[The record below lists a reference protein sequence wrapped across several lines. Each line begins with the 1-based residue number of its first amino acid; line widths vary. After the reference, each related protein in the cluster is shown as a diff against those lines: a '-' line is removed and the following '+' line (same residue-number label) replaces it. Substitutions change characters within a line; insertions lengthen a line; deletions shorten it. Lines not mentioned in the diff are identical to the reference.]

1 MLTIS
6 RETDYAAR
14 IILHLALQSPTQR
27 VTAQEIAHHRLIPP
41 SLVRRLVTRLATAGL
56 LATTRG
62 IEGGI
67 ALARP
72 AAQISLLD
80 VVEAIEGPLVLNTC
94 TEEPQFCPLMATCT
108 VHEAWV
114 RARRMLEAELRAVT
128 FDQLAR
134 QEGGN

>member
-27 VTAQEIAHHRLIPP
+27 VTAQQIAHHRLIPP

-62 IEGGI
+62 I
-67 ALARP
+67 
-72 AAQISLLD
+72 
-80 VVEAIEGPLVLNTC
+80 
-94 TEEPQFCPLMATCT
+94 
-108 VHEAWV
+108 
-114 RARRMLEAELRAVT
+114 
-128 FDQLAR
+128 
-134 QEGGN
+134 